1 MQTAE
6 TVLRKDTVPVGNTV
20 PKREGG
26 AQAAAGSQTPSTSTN
41 QVKRVALIGA
51 GYIATVHAE
60 ALRATKGAKLVGIID
75 PRLDRAASLARRNG
89 GVAAAAS
96 LGDMLDNQQLDAVH
110 VLTPPNLHTDL
121 TIEALSRGLSVLLEK
136 PMASAPLVAEV
147 LPGTEVAIEQTAAD
161 RAWLTGYFEIR
172 VNSKVAFLEP
182 ESLEQHF
189 YSDFKRN

>member
-6 TVLRKDTVPVGNTV
+6 TVLRKDTVPVGSSV
-20 PKREGG
+20 SKREGG
-26 AQAAAGSQTPSTSTN
+26 AQAAAGSQVPSAATN

-136 PMASAPLVAEV
+136 PMASEIESLNASVAAAVALAEV
-147 LPGTEVAIEQTAAD
+147 ARR
-161 RAWLTGYFEIR
+161 RAE
-172 VNSKVAFLEP
+172 A
-182 ESLEQHF
+182 
-189 YSDFKRN
+189 